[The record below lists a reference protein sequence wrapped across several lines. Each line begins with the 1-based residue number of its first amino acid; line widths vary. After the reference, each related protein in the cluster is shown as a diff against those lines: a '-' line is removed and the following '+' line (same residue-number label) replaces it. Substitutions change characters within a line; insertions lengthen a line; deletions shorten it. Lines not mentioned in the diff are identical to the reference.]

1 MDSATM
7 TQNCCWTMLPLFPY
21 GVRLVANP
29 SCLRVR
35 GRGTPWASQELMA
48 GQQRP
53 LPLTTQIHTYH
64 QSRVTYH
71 LLTNPMEKCTS
82 LDAGCKLEH
91 PERTQTRGEHAN
103 SSQKKHHKHN
113 FIQENSVYRHWPFD
127 LNRFSSKLRPDTW
140 LSVETKPVFLF
151 L

>member
-7 TQNCCWTMLPLFPY
+7 TQNCCWTMFPLFPY

-29 SCLRVR
+29 S
-35 GRGTPWASQELMA
+35 WASQELMV

-53 LPLTTQIHTYH
+53 LPLTTHIHTYH
-64 QSRVTYH
+64 QSRVNYH
-71 LLTNPMEKCTS
+71 LLTNPMEKRTS

-91 PERTQTRGEHAN
+91 PERTQTRAKHAN

-113 FIQENSVYRHWPFD
+113 FIQENSVYFHE
-127 LNRFSSKLRPDTW
+127 KEVLRPDTW
-140 LSVETKPVFLF
+140 LSVETRPVFLF